1 MVSRFY
7 SFILLV
13 DWIVDFFFF
22 ASFLKSIL
30 VYEYSSNSLYFHT
43 HTQTAYATQ
52 GQKCSAQSIMFV
64 HDNWKEAGFLEKIKA
79 NAAKRSLDD
88 LTIGKS
94 LKQTFF
100 RL

>member
-43 HTQTAYATQ
+43 HTAYATQ

-64 HDNWKEAGFLEKIKA
+64 HDNWKEAGFLEKIKS

-94 LKQTFF
+94 LTQTFF
-100 RL
+100 